1 MNKSIRLLVEG
12 FFDDDIFNTD
22 NDIKTDIEDL
32 GRYYDY
38 KVGDI
43 YYLND
48 EPYAICCGDKS
59 YFKDKLNRFCLLKQQ
74 TKHAWR
80 TIELFVKQLY
90 FITKDP
96 GVYYINTIKD
106 IKYFKDNGYQNTQ
119 IIKNNYDINEFPAF
133 KHCINLGDNVYLP
146 DINELQIMYLNINK
160 LTNNKQINNLQFS
173 YTISLTKNV
182 WSSTQCDAEHSMY
195 LNFKTGQVYNNM
207 KYIEFAVYPFFY
219 FY

>member
-12 FFDDDIFNTD
+12 FFDDEIFNTD

-48 EPYAICCGDKS
+48 EPYAICCGNKS

-106 IKYFKDNGYQNTQ
+106 IKYFKDNGY
-119 IIKNNYDINEFPAF
+119 
-133 KHCINLGDNVYLP
+133 
-146 DINELQIMYLNINK
+146 
-160 LTNNKQINNLQFS
+160 
-173 YTISLTKNV
+173 
-182 WSSTQCDAEHSMY
+182 
-195 LNFKTGQVYNNM
+195 
-207 KYIEFAVYPFFY
+207 
-219 FY
+219 